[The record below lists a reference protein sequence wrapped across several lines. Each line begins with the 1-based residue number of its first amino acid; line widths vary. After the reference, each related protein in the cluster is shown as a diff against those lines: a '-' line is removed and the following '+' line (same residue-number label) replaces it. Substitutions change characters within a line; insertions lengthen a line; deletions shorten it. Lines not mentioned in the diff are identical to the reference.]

1 MPNWLL
7 EVQIFIY
14 EEINNQCR
22 EFKPI
27 KTGLLMYIFSESK
40 EFFRDLL
47 KDLILMIKNKK
58 FFDVLL
64 HVLITTVLLPAMI
77 YVMYKV
83 FMFHK
88 RFPELY
94 I

>member
-1 MPNWLL
+1 MPNWII

-14 EEINNQCR
+14 EAINTQCR

-27 KTGLLMYIFSESK
+27 KTGLFMYIFSEFK
-40 EFFRDLL
+40 EFFQDLL
-47 KDLILMIKNKK
+47 KDLILKIENKK

-64 HVLITTVLLPAMI
+64 LVLITIALLPAMI

>member
-88 RFPELY
+88 RFPKLH

>member
-1 MPNWLL
+1 MPNWII

-14 EEINNQCR
+14 EAINTRCR
-22 EFKPI
+22 KFKPI
-27 KTGLLMYIFSESK
+27 KTGLFLYIFSEFK
-40 EFFRDLL
+40 EFFRGLL
-47 KDLILMIKNKK
+47 KALILMIKNKK

-64 HVLITTVLLPAMI
+64 YVLITTVLLPAMI

>member
-22 EFKPI
+22 KFKPI
-27 KTGLLMYIFSESK
+27 KTGLLMYIFSEFK
-40 EFFRDLL
+40 EYFRDFL
-47 KDLILMIKNKK
+47 KELIRMIKNKE

-64 HVLITTVLLPAMI
+64 LVLIAIAILPAII

>member
-47 KDLILMIKNKK
+47 KDLISMIKNKK
-58 FFDVLL
+58 FFDVFLL
-64 HVLITTVLLPAMI
+64 MLITTTLLPATI

>member
-47 KDLILMIKNKK
+47 KDLILMVKNKK

>member
-1 MPNWLL
+1 MPNWIL

-14 EEINNQCR
+14 EAINTQCR

-27 KTGLLMYIFSESK
+27 KTGLFMYIFSEFK
-40 EFFRDLL
+40 EFFRNLL
-47 KDLILMIKNKK
+47 KDLIPMIKNKE
-58 FFDVLL
+58 FFNVLL
-64 HVLITTVLLPAMI
+64 LVLIAIVLPPAMI

>member
-40 EFFRDLL
+40 ECFRDLL

-58 FFDVLL
+58 IF
-64 HVLITTVLLPAMI
+64 
-77 YVMYKV
+77 
-83 FMFHK
+83 
-88 RFPELY
+88 
-94 I
+94 

>member
-40 EFFRDLL
+40 KFFRDLL

-88 RFPELY
+88 RFPKLY

>member
-58 FFDVLL
+58 FFDVLP

-88 RFPELY
+88 RFPKLY

>member
-1 MPNWLL
+1 MPNWII

-14 EEINNQCR
+14 KAINTQCR

-27 KTGLLMYIFSESK
+27 KTGLFLYIFSEFK

-47 KDLILMIKNKK
+47 KDLISMIKNKK

-64 HVLITTVLLPAMI
+64 LVLITITLLPAMI

>member
-1 MPNWLL
+1 MPNWVL

-14 EEINNQCR
+14 GAINHQCR

-27 KTGLLMYIFSESK
+27 KTSLLMYIFSEFK
-40 EFFRDLL
+40 KIFRDLL
-47 KDLILMIKNKK
+47 KDLIPMIKNKE

-64 HVLITTVLLPAMI
+64 LVLITITLLPAMI

>member
-22 EFKPI
+22 EFKPV
-27 KTGLLMYIFSESK
+27 KTGLLMYTFSEFR
-40 EFFRDLL
+40 EFFRDFL
-47 KDLILMIKNKK
+47 KDLIPMIKNKK
-58 FFDVLL
+58 FFDVFLL
-64 HVLITTVLLPAMI
+64 VLITTTLLPAMI

-88 RFPELY
+88 RFPELHS
-94 I
+94 

>member
-1 MPNWLL
+1 MPNWIL

-14 EEINNQCR
+14 EAINTQCR

-27 KTGLLMYIFSESK
+27 KTGLFMYIFSEFK
-40 EFFRDLL
+40 EFFQDLL
-47 KDLILMIKNKK
+47 KDLILKIENKK

-64 HVLITTVLLPAMI
+64 LVLITIALLPAMI

>member
-88 RFPELY
+88 RFPELH

>member
-58 FFDVLL
+58 FFDVFLL
-64 HVLITTVLLPAMI
+64 MLITTTLLPATI